1 MKITIDTKEDS
12 PEDIRKLIKML
23 LALIGEGYGGSEHT
37 PPAEGA
43 QLFDMFGSPTASTSE
58 QQQMANNEGM
68 DVNEFID
75 KPGGSGSDDDVKVV
89 PY

>member
-23 LALIGEGYGGSEHT
+23 LALIGESYPGSERT

-43 QLFDMFGSPTASTSE
+43 QLFDMFGEPGASTAE
-58 QQQMANNEGM
+58 QQQQASDNPQADFSE
-68 DVNEFID
+68 
-75 KPGGSGSDDDVKVV
+75 KPVDFKDGDFKVI